1 MEADEMARVTLE
13 KRIELENEEM
23 ALAFFRRALSKL
35 PDPRRRQGIRYPFS
49 ALVTIALMAMV
60 CGCDDAE
67 AMESWGEA
75 NETWLHSISPC
86 SNVTQTESSE
96 SPTRASALAGIAPTS
111 YASLPQSVVRTRLPW
126 RSTCACIYE

>member
-1 MEADEMARVTLE
+1 MEADDMARVTLK

-23 ALAFFRRALSKL
+23 APAFFRRALSKL

-75 NETWLHSISPC
+75 NEEWLRSIFELPYGPP
-86 SNVTQTESSE
+86 TQDVFLAVFALINPESFG
-96 SPTRASALAGIAPTS
+96 AVF
-111 YASLPQSVVRTRLPW
+111 QSWVDV
-126 RSTCACIYE
+126 